1 MDQNQKQFD
10 IQNAR
15 SNIEKLEFLLRDATR
30 QRQRDVVQAADNT
43 ALLLKETQEKMELM
57 KQDLT
62 EERNQTM
69 QYRDLLTQ
77 VIRHFGLS
85 YCT

>member
-1 MDQNQKQFD
+1 MDQKQKQFD

>member
-1 MDQNQKQFD
+1 MDQNQKHFD

-15 SNIEKLEFLLRDATR
+15 SSIEKLEFLLRDATR